1 MTFKAGFVNII
12 GKPNV
17 GKSTLMNVLVGE
29 KLSIITPKAQTTRKR
44 ILGIVSNDDCQ
55 IVFSDTPGII
65 DSPEYKLHEWMNG
78 QVETALTDADI
89 LILMTDPWDK
99 LDEQHKIIEQTKKL
113 TTPVL
118 IVINKIDTITT
129 ARLGEFLHKWNT
141 ILPGKEVIPISAL
154 ENKNTDVLFNSITK
168 LLPEHPAYFD
178 KDEITDQTERFIAAE
193 IIREKIFMNYQQ
205 EIPYNAEVNVEEYK
219 DKGHLIAIRAVI
231 YVGRDTHKSIIIGKG
246 GAAIK
251 KVGTEARIDIEAFT
265 ERKIFLELFVKVKE
279 NWKNEDR
286 TLKYFG
292 YN

>member
-1 MTFKAGFVNII
+1 MGFKAGFVNII

-44 ILGIVSNDDCQ
+44 ILGIVTTDEYQ
-55 IVFSDTPGII
+55 LVFSDTPGII
-65 DSPEYKLHEWMNG
+65 DSPEYKLHNWMNE
-78 QVETALTDADI
+78 QVYTALGDADI
-89 LILMTDPWDK
+89 LLLMTDPWDM
-99 LDEQHKIIEQTKKL
+99 LDEQHQLIEQIKK
-113 TTPVL
+113 TDTPVI
-118 IVINKIDTITT
+118 IVLNKIDTINKQ
-129 ARLGEFLHKWNT
+129 RLGEFIEKWHT
-141 ILPGKEVIPISAL
+141 LLPGKIIKPISAL
-154 ENKNTDVLFNSITK
+154 EKTNTTDLIQYIGT

-178 KDEITDQTERFIAAE
+178 KDEITDQTERYIAAE
-193 IIREKIFMNYQQ
+193 IIREKIFLNYQQ
-205 EIPYNAEVNVEEYK
+205 EIPYNAEVHVEEYK

-246 GAAIK
+246 GTAIK
-251 KVGTEARIDIEAFT
+251 KTGTEARIDIEAFT

-279 NWKNEDR
+279 NWKNEER

>member
-1 MTFKAGFVNII
+1 MGFKAGFVNII

-17 GKSTLMNVLVGE
+17 GKSTLMNVMVGE

-44 ILGIVSNDDCQ
+44 ILGIVSTDDCQ

-65 DSPEYKLHEWMNG
+65 DSPQYKLHNWMND
-78 QVETALTDADI
+78 QVTTALTDSDI
-89 LILMTDPWDK
+89 LILMTDPYDK
-99 LDEQHKIIEQTKKL
+99 LDEQHHIITQVKTL
-113 TTPVL
+113 TTPII
-118 IVINKIDTITT
+118 IVVNKIDTLNKIKLD
-129 ARLGEFLHKWNT
+129 AYIEKWKT
-141 ILPGKEVIPISAL
+141 ILPEKEIITISAL
-154 ENKNTDVLFNSITK
+154 EKTNTDTLYQRIVE

-178 KDEITDQTERFIAAE
+178 KDEITDQSERFIVAE
-193 IIREKIFMNYQQ
+193 IIREKIFLNYQE
-205 EIPYNAEVNVEEYK
+205 EIPYNVEVNVEEYK
-219 DKGHLIAIRAVI
+219 DKGNIIAIRAVI

-251 KVGTEARIDIEAFT
+251 QTGIDARLDIEGFT
-265 ERKIFLELFVKVKE
+265 GNKVFLELFVKVKE